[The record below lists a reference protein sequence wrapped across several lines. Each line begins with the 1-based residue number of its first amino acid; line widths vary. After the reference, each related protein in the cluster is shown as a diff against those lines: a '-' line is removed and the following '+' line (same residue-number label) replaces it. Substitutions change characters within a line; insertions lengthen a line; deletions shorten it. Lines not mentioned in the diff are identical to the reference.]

1 MSDFS
6 EAREQIVGQLKK
18 EMQDLMLAVVSQ
30 TRSAAQARSPVR
42 TGHLRSSW
50 RGRSST
56 FKGAVRNTAYYAEYV
71 EYGTSRA
78 RAQPMIEPLA
88 PIVEAEMIRAISTGT
103 PFNLGQPGYVDPV
116 DTLRQNYQE
125 RYGNYGSQRGYSG

>member
-6 EAREQIVGQLKK
+6 RAKEQIVGQLKK
-18 EMQDLMLAVVSQ
+18 EMADLMLAVVSQ

-56 FKGAVRNTAYYAEYV
+56 FKGTVRNTAYYAEYV
-71 EYGTSRA
+71 EYGTSRS
-78 RAQPMIEPLA
+78 RAQPMIEPLV
-88 PIVEAEMIRAISTGT
+88 PIVEAEMSRAISTGT
-103 PFNLGQPGYVDPV
+103 PFNLGQSGYVDPV
-116 DTLRQNYQE
+116 DELRRNYQE

>member
-18 EMQDLMLAVVSQ
+18 EMRDLMLAVVSQ

-56 FKGAVRNTAYYAEYV
+56 FKGTVRNTAYYAQFV
-71 EYGTSRA
+71 EYGTSKQRS
-78 RAQPMIEPLA
+78 QPMIEPLI
-88 PIVEAEMIRAISTGT
+88 PIVEGEMSRSISTGT
-103 PFNLGQPGYVDPV
+103 PFNLGQSGYVDPV
-116 DTLRQNYQE
+116 DELRRNYQE